1 MTTKNPSKL
10 ALFFV
15 KFLSEKEGQDII
27 TNYEKR
33 NIKRVYMKTPLM
45 QSSILNKFCFL
56 FISKG
61 DATLIKAI
69 RR

>member
-45 QSSILNKFCFL
+45 QSGIL
-56 FISKG
+56 SEKG
-61 DATLIKAI
+61 AF
-69 RR
+69 